1 MHNRRTKIVI
11 NQKFQQQYAVA
22 IVMLTVLLT
31 NLFIIFRS
39 LLPSEQALELS
50 STEAWSIG
58 IFELIL
64 VAVVWYGAL
73 KVSHKIA
80 GPIFNFTRQL
90 KAVGAGDLWTRIS
103 LRQGDMFQEEADQIN
118 AGLAQLQD
126 KVEAVH
132 AAAKA
137 LQQTQ
142 TDGGATD
149 AQIDKLMTALAEL
162 RTERED

>member
-1 MHNRRTKIVI
+1 MLNRRTKIVI

-22 IVMLTVLLT
+22 IVMLTVFLT
-31 NLFIIFRS
+31 NIFIIFRS
-39 LLPSEQALELS
+39 LLPSEKALELS

-58 IFELIL
+58 IFELVL

-80 GPIFNFTRQL
+80 GPIYNFTRQL

-103 LRQGDMFQEEADQIN
+103 LRQGDMFQEEAAEIN
-118 AGLAQLQD
+118 AGLEQLQD
-126 KVEAVH
+126 KVEAVQN
-132 AAAKA
+132 AANE
-137 LQQTQ
+137 LQQSQ
-142 TDGGATD
+142 ADGGAAG
-149 AQIDKLMTALAEL
+149 AQVERLMTALAAL